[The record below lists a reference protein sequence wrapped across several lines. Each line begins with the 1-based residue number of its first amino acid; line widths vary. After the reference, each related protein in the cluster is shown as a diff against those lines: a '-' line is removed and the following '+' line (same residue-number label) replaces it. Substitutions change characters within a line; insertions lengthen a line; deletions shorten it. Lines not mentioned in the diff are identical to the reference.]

1 MLHATDPIAL
11 IRMLTLY
18 KYLNDL
24 QLQLNGARGNI
35 NFIGGPGPGPSLAG
49 TRYTRLVR
57 ALRSVFSLFFF
68 SLTGQ
73 GPSRPAR
80 LAKFAQA
87 KEKNPPGMAPS

>member
-1 MLHATDPIAL
+1 
-11 IRMLTLY
+11 MLTLY

-68 SLTGQ
+68 FFNRAGTKSAGAIGKIRAGKRKKSTWYGAVMISPH
-73 GPSRPAR
+73 GA
-80 LAKFAQA
+80 
-87 KEKNPPGMAPS
+87 PG